1 MNRLPTNIMPSV
13 IEEQENEDETDVAEV
28 EVDPPP
34 VRLLEI

>member
-28 EVDPPP
+28 EADPPP
-34 VRLLEI
+34 VRLLAI

>member
-28 EVDPPP
+28 EADPSP
-34 VRLLEI
+34 VRLLGI